1 MHHVRLRVRW
11 ISKGEMIKGIFV
23 TGTDTGAGKTYVSAL
38 VIKAL
43 RDEGIDA
50 VGYKPICCGGR
61 EDAYTLHDAS
71 EGCVEL
77 DRINPCYLRTA
88 AAPYV
93 AGMFENRELEI
104 EPLITGYQQLAAEHD
119 LVIVEG
125 VGGWRVPILKDY
137 MVSDFAQELGLPTI
151 LVVGNRLGALNT
163 TLLSVESMRSG
174 GVEPAGLVFNH
185 LDEEL
190 DTAAITNKGIAE
202 ELTGVPVLTD
212 VIRGQESIE
221 AWPFQELVGL

>member
-1 MHHVRLRVRW
+1 M
-11 ISKGEMIKGIFV
+11 

-38 VIKAL
+38 MIKAL
-43 RDEGIDA
+43 RAEGIDA

-61 EDAYTLHDAS
+61 EDAYTLLDAS
-71 EGCVEL
+71 GGGVEL

-93 AGMFENRELEI
+93 AAMFENQELEVA
-104 EPLITGYQQLAAEHD
+104 PLLAGYRALAAAHE

-125 VGGWRVPILKDY
+125 VGGWKVPILKDY
-137 MVSDFAQELGLPTI
+137 MVSDFARELGLPTI
-151 LVVGNRLGALNT
+151 LVVGNRLGALNQ
-163 TLLSVESMRSG
+163 TLLSVESMRAG
-174 GVEPAGLVFNH
+174 GVEPAGLIFNH

-202 ELTGVPVLTD
+202 DLTGVPVLTD

-221 AWPFQELVGL
+221 AWPFQELIGQSACGGLS